1 MRFLALVSI
10 LLVGCAQPT
19 DPAEAL
25 MNKIEAGIVMP
36 SEARTLDQYARYYA
50 SERDGSIR
58 VVFTLPFPEA
68 SPDAQCDELGKGVVP
83 CEERDLPYPSLKA
96 GERIWLKSSDDLPA
110 ISDGGC
116 SVIEFP
122 IPASV
127 IKKEDRKWRVEARCN
142 GR

>member
-1 MRFLALVSI
+1 MRFSALVSI
-10 LLVGCAQPT
+10 LLVGCAEPT
-19 DPAEAL
+19 DSTEAL

-36 SEARTLDQYARYYA
+36 GEARALNQYARHYA
-50 SERDGSIR
+50 YERDGSIR
-58 VVFTLPFPEA
+58 AVFTLPLPQA
-68 SPDAQCDELGKGVVP
+68 PSDAPCEELGKGSVP
-83 CEERDLPYPSLKA
+83 CKKLDLPNPSLKA

-116 SVIEFP
+116 SVIEFA

-127 IKKEDRKWRVEARCN
+127 VKERNRQWRVKARCN